1 MKLLIGNYLKGN
13 FYTYDRLL
21 NDTIADL
28 KKSINHAQSRQTRGK
43 ETQKETVGP
52 TPLKE
57 ANLC

>member
-28 KKSINHAQSRQTRGK
+28 KKSIN
-43 ETQKETVGP
+43 QKT
-52 TPLKE
+52 
-57 ANLC
+57 